1 MKLYQ
6 RMFLWALGVGIRQLH
21 LSESQGWQL
30 ADHMRHFNHHLVK
43 MRKCRPDQ
51 DGLFSRHLLSC
62 SKILNKVAFEASL
75 KGVDVDHDELTSI
88 QNEIN
93 SYLVEIVNNDSTD
106 FIPDR
111 VADGIRQ
118 MGLSPD

>member
-21 LSESQGWQL
+21 LSETQGWQL

-51 DGLFSRHLLSC
+51 DGMFSRHLQQC
-62 SKILNKVAFEASL
+62 SHILNKVAFEASL
-75 KGVDVDHDELTSI
+75 KGVEVDHDELTNI
-88 QNEIN
+88 QQEIS
-93 SYLVEIVNNDSTD
+93 SYLAEIASDDSNDH
-106 FIPDR
+106 IPQR
-111 VADGIRQ
+111 VIDGIHQ
-118 MGLSPD
+118 VGFAPD